1 MEADYLFGYQRTII
15 LECQE
20 DNSGQYFV
28 RRLEENKSNPR
39 GNVCCSFKTLDSN
52 EEDEYLLETD
62 NGSDQVDVD
71 GFSKNYVTVAEQNFV
86 IQKED
91 CNFSMLTQG
100 ELGLGG

>member
-52 EEDEYLLETD
+52 EEDEYPLKID
-62 NGSDQVDVD
+62 NGGDQVDVD
-71 GFSKNYVTVAEQNFV
+71 GFANNYTTIIEPNFV

-91 CNFSMLTQG
+91 YNFSMLTQG
-100 ELGLGG
+100 KLGLG